1 MIQNKINPMLLIDFY
16 KAVHAEMLPKGMTKS
31 VSYYTPRMSRVK
43 RWDKMVF
50 FGLQAFIKTYL
61 IDYFNQYFFEAPE
74 EVVIA
79 DYERIMDNSMGKGTY
94 GIQKIKNLHQL
105 GYLPIEIRAL
115 KEGSRVNMHVPV
127 FAITNTHPNFAWL
140 PQALESLI
148 SAETWHPI
156 LAATVGA
163 TYRDIVH
170 KYWDMTCDENAPH
183 ESAALGA
190 FDFRG
195 EECTESAIK
204 AGGGWCLSFVN
215 TATVPT
221 IPWLE
226 IMYDCDC
233 TKEVVGKGSPSTEHA
248 VMCSNYAVDG
258 DEETFLRRLLTEIYP
273 NTSFSCVLDS
283 YDYWN
288 VVNNILPKLKPEI
301 MNHNGCLLVRG
312 DSGDCVDV
320 VVRTVLRLGS
330 IFGYTKNN
338 KGYKVLDPHVK
349 AIYGD
354 SITVQRCEEIY
365 KQLEQYGYAACNVV
379 LGVGSFSMQCIE
391 EEETVTVT
399 LPDGTS
405 ATGTTTVLKPFTRDT
420 FSSCIKATY
429 CEINDKPYPIFK
441 NPKEGG
447 FKKSQKG
454 CCIVLQNANNDF
466 VFSDGY
472 TWDEA
477 CCPQNLLEPV
487 FKDGTLLRTQTLSEI
502 REILHPNEFEKHI
515 K

>member
-94 GIQKIKNLHQL
+94 GIQKIKDLHAL
-105 GYLPIEIRAL
+105 GRLPIEIRAL

-163 TYRDIVH
+163 TYRNIVH

-183 ESAALGA
+183 ESSALGA

-204 AGGGWCLSFVN
+204 AGGGWCLSFIN

-226 IMYDCDC
+226 IMYNCDC

-258 DEETFLRRLLTEIYP
+258 DEETFIRRLLTEIYP

-320 VVRTVLRLGS
+320 VVRTVL
-330 IFGYTKNN
+330 
-338 KGYKVLDPHVK
+338 
-349 AIYGD
+349 
-354 SITVQRCEEIY
+354 
-365 KQLEQYGYAACNVV
+365 
-379 LGVGSFSMQCIE
+379 
-391 EEETVTVT
+391 
-399 LPDGTS
+399 
-405 ATGTTTVLKPFTRDT
+405 
-420 FSSCIKATY
+420 
-429 CEINDKPYPIFK
+429 
-441 NPKEGG
+441 
-447 FKKSQKG
+447 
-454 CCIVLQNANNDF
+454 
-466 VFSDGY
+466 
-472 TWDEA
+472 
-477 CCPQNLLEPV
+477 
-487 FKDGTLLRTQTLSEI
+487 
-502 REILHPNEFEKHI
+502 
-515 K
+515 